1 MIMSPSALKSFREKP
16 EYKKLYCDTCNSIM
30 PPPGFFCIQ
39 CGPPDGPVAVV
50 EGELTFFKM
59 ILRVTLL
66 TLLFL
71 IIAIFKLDINLIG
84 FLPINQGET
93 QIKVAEDED
102 FKILFKGNAAVANI
116 RNLPNMKTSKIIDS
130 IPIGTQ
136 VMVNG
141 VQGDWSKIEY
151 SHELNDN
158 LKTGWIAKKLLDS
171 EIK

>member
-1 MIMSPSALKSFREKP
+1 MSQSALKSFREKP
-16 EYKKLYCDTCNSIM
+16 EHKKLYCDTCNLIM

-39 CGPPDGPVAVV
+39 CGPPDGPVAVQ
-50 EGELTFFKM
+50 EGQLTFFKM

-102 FKILFKGNAAVANI
+102 FKIIFKVNTDLANI

>member
-1 MIMSPSALKSFREKP
+1 MSQSVLKKFREKP
-16 EYKKLYCDTCNSIM
+16 EYKKLYCNTCNSIM

-102 FKILFKGNAAVANI
+102 FKIIFKVNTDLANI

>member
-1 MIMSPSALKSFREKP
+1 
-16 EYKKLYCDTCNSIM
+16 
-30 PPPGFFCIQ
+30 
-39 CGPPDGPVAVV
+39 
-50 EGELTFFKM
+50 M

-93 QIKVAEDED
+93 QTKVAEDED
-102 FKILFKGNAAVANI
+102 FKIIFKVNTDLANI

>member
-1 MIMSPSALKSFREKP
+1 MSQSALKNFREKP
-16 EYKKLYCDTCNSIM
+16 EYKKLYCDTCNSII

-39 CGPPDGPVAVV
+39 CGPPDGPVAVQ
-50 EGELTFFKM
+50 EGQLTFFKM

-102 FKILFKGNAAVANI
+102 FKIIFKVNTGLANI

>member
-1 MIMSPSALKSFREKP
+1 MNPGVLKSFKENR
-16 EYKKLYCDTCNSIM
+16 EYKDLYSATCNSPI
-30 PPPGFFCIQ
+30 PAAGFFCVH
-39 CGPPDGPVAVV
+39 CGPPDGPVADQ
-50 EGELTFFKM
+50 EGQLTFFKM

-102 FKILFKGNAAVANI
+102 FKIIFKVNTDLANI

>member
-1 MIMSPSALKSFREKP
+1 MNPSVLKSFRENPK
-16 EYKKLYCDTCNSIM
+16 YKDLYCGTCNSPI
-30 PPPGFFCIQ
+30 PAPGFFCVQ
-39 CGPPDGPVAVV
+39 CGPPDGPVAVQ
-50 EGELTFFKM
+50 EGQLTFFKM

-102 FKILFKGNAAVANI
+102 FKIIFKVNTGLANI

>member
-1 MIMSPSALKSFREKP
+1 MSQSALKIFREKP
-16 EYKKLYCDTCNSIM
+16 EYKKLYCNTCNSIM

-39 CGPPDGPVAVV
+39 CGPPDGPVAVT
-50 EGELTFFKM
+50 EGELTFSKM

-71 IIAIFKLDINLIG
+71 IIAIFKLDINVMEV
-84 FLPINQGET
+84 LPINQGET

-102 FKILFKGNAAVANI
+102 FKIIFKVNAGLANI
-116 RNLPNMKTSKIIDS
+116 RNLPNMKTSKIIAS

-141 VQGDWSKIEY
+141 VQGDWSKIKYGSEF
-151 SHELNDN
+151 NGK
-158 LKTGWIAKKLLDS
+158 LKTGWIATRFLDS

>member
-1 MIMSPSALKSFREKP
+1 MSQSALKSFREKS
-16 EYKKLYCDTCNSIM
+16 EYKNLYCDTCNSII

-39 CGPPDGPVAVV
+39 CGPPDGPVAVQ
-50 EGELTFFKM
+50 EGQLTFFKM

-102 FKILFKGNAAVANI
+102 FKIIFKVNTDLANI

-141 VQGDWSKIEY
+141 VQCDWSKIEY